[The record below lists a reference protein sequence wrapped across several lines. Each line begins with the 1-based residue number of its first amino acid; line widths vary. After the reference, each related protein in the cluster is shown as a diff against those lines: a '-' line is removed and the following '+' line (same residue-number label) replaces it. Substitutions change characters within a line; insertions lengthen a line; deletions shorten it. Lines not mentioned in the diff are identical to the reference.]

1 MKQKFGLIIGVL
13 ASAATVSADFFNL
26 KFYRVSLPPLSMTP
40 CGLLNN
46 THSFLSPGK
55 VYDIPQVSALSFQII
70 AHVKSH
76 W

>member
-13 ASAATVSADFFNL
+13 ASAATVSAQFNDF
-26 KFYRVSLPPLSMTP
+26 KFHRVSLPPLAMTP

-46 THSFLSPGK
+46 THSSRPQEK
-55 VYDIPQVSALSFQII
+55 VYDIPGVSALSFQII